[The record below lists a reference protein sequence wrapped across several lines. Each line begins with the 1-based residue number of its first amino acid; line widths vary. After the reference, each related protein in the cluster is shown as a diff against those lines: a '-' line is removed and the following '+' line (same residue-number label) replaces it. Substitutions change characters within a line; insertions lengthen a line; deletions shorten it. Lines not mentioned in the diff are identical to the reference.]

1 MRAGI
6 IRAGS
11 LERNNLRM
19 AKEVRKKPVAA
30 AAAAVQLSGVSG
42 VAIEASA
49 HELLDPADTL
59 NIQIAATFQQKRDH
73 FDTTA
78 GLGVGRIAVKS
89 NLASSKVI
97 EWE

>member
-1 MRAGI
+1 MP
-6 IRAGS
+6 
-11 LERNNLRM
+11 
-19 AKEVRKKPVAA
+19 KEVRKKPVPT
-30 AAAAVQLSGVSG
+30 AAAAVQLAGVSD
-42 VAIEASA
+42 VALGASA
-49 HELLDPADTL
+49 HELLNPAETL

-89 NLASSKVI
+89 SLASSKVI

>member
-1 MRAGI
+1 MRVTVEQVCSVMYFGM
-6 IRAGS
+6 
-11 LERNNLRM
+11 LNN
-19 AKEVRKKPVAA
+19 
-30 AAAAVQLSGVSG
+30 
-42 VAIEASA
+42 
-49 HELLDPADTL
+49 PADTL